1 MAENK
6 KNMAK
11 KTSAEQPQAAQKK
24 KTTRVANVAAATKKT
39 ASKSSKVSKAAP
51 KKTTAAASQAKAK
64 AASKVNANTKAA
76 APKKAE
82 AAAPKK
88 IGWNDNNPENPNKV
102 QLTRADRIKVWLR
115 VWMLQ
120 CGWNFERM
128 QNIGWC
134 YAMLPAMRKLYKE
147 KADRISFMK
156 RHLEFFNT
164 HPYLAA
170 PIWGVELSLEE
181 SKANGAPIDDA
192 AIQGTKIGM
201 MGPLAGVGDP
211 IFWGTLRPVLGAFT
225 ASLAISGNILGPI
238 LFFLLWN
245 IIRMA
250 FLWYT
255 QEFGYRAGASIAKDL
270 SGGLLQRVTM
280 GASVLG
286 MFIMGVLIPRWTS
299 IDMSAVVFSQ
309 VDMGSVEKLFPN
321 IVNYPGET
329 MGFIDSLNH
338 AINGGSAV
346 TPDAFQ
352 NSITSLQ
359 SINDSGY
366 SILYNSDA
374 ATQADPGHWRLMN
387 TTTLQSILDQLLPG
401 LLPLALTFLCMWL
414 LKKKWNPIVI
424 IFILFGFGI
433 VGALVGLFPAS

>member
-6 KNMAK
+6 KNMTK

-24 KTTRVANVAAATKKT
+24 KTTRAANVAAATKKT
-39 ASKSSKVSKAAP
+39 TSVKTSKTGAKKASASASK
-51 KKTTAAASQAKAK
+51 AKAK
-64 AASKVNANTKAA
+64 AATKVSANVKAA
-76 APKKAE
+76 APKPSQ
-82 AAAPKK
+82 AATPKK
-88 IGWNDNNPENPNKV
+88 IGWNDNNPENPNKI
-102 QLTRADRIKVWLR
+102 QLTRADRFKVWLR
-115 VWMLQ
+115 MWLLQ
-120 CGWNFERM
+120 AAWNFERM
-128 QNIGWC
+128 QNVGWC
-134 YAMLPAMRKLYKE
+134 FVMLPAMRKLYKTKE
-147 KADRISFMK
+147 DRIAFMK

-170 PIWGVELSLEE
+170 PVWGVELSLEE
-181 SKANGAPIDDA
+181 SKANGAQIDDA

-211 IFWGTLRPVLGAFT
+211 VFWGTLRPVLGAFA

-245 IIRMA
+245 VIRMA

-255 QEFGYRAGASIAKDL
+255 QEFGYQAGANISKDL
-270 SGGLLQRVTM
+270 SGGLLQRVTV

-299 IDMSAVVFSQ
+299 VDMSAVVFSQ

-321 IVNYPGET
+321 IVGLQGE
-329 MGFIDSLNH
+329 GFIDSINH
-338 AINGGSAV
+338 AINGGASV

-352 NSITSLQ
+352 NSINSLQ
-359 SINDSGY
+359 SISDSGY
-366 SILYNSDA
+366 SILYNPNA
-374 ATQADPGHWRLMN
+374 ATQADGGAWRLMN
-387 TTTLQSILDQLLPG
+387 TTTLQSIMDQLLPG

-414 LKKKWNPIVI
+414 LKKKVSPILI

-433 VGALVGLFPAS
+433 LGALVGLFPAS